1 VGRLLLFL
9 AIVTLLWALF
19 RAFLRYMLR
28 STATAPARSDDD
40 AAPPSPEKLSW
51 YRRHGYREWVR
62 YRVGYTLYTRSD
74 SAGETL
80 VEEKSSH
87 GPWFEAESDEG
98 ERWLAEQRAL
108 PSDEG
113 EPWSERWIAGRGV
126 QGDERRWLPRGQR
139 PG

>member
-9 AIVTLLWALF
+9 VFLTLLWALF
-19 RAFLRYMLR
+19 RAFLRYVR
-28 STATAPARSDDD
+28 STATAPAQSD
-40 AAPPSPEKLSW
+40 AAPPTPEKLSW
-51 YRRHGYREWVR
+51 YRHNGYREWVR

-80 VEEKSSH
+80 VEEKSSL
-87 GPWFEAESDEG
+87 GPWFEAEGDEV

-113 EPWSERWIAGRGV
+113 EPWSARWIAGRGI

-139 PG
+139 PS